1 MVLVEGRVE
10 AVAAVAFPV
19 VEMVLLVDLPDTD
32 WPVVLGIAGVFR
44 RTAGLES
51 GMRAAYLLA
60 DDGPTNGRP

>member
-32 WPVVLGIAGVFR
+32 WPVALGIAGVFR

-51 GMRAAYLLA
+51 GMRAAY
-60 DDGPTNGRP
+60 